1 MDAEQ
6 IISKYIEIRDFKK
19 READAF
25 AERMKPY
32 DQALQT
38 LAGAAALLAK
48 QTGQSA
54 LKANSGTAFPTTQL
68 RVKNADREKFL
79 DWVFQNNAREFLTA
93 HVSKEAVKQYL
104 EDSDVPPPGI
114 EIETSIEWQFRKA

>member
-1 MDAEQ
+1 MDAEA

-54 LKANSGTAFPTTQL
+54 LKANSGTAFPVTHL
-68 RVKNADREKFL
+68 RVKNADREAFL
-79 DWVFQNNAREFLTA
+79 DWVFERQARQFLTA
-93 HVSKEAVKQYL
+93 HVSKEAVKEYMEL
-104 EDSDVPPPGI
+104 TGRTPAGI